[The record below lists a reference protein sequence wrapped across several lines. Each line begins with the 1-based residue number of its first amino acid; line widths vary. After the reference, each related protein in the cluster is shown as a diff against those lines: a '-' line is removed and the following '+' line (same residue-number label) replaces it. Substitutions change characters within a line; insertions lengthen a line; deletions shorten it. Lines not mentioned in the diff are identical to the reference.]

1 MGSGI
6 SQKKAATTST
16 IMSRKKSNK
25 HIDEI
30 RREVVEILSTTSN
43 HVMITRAYEI
53 VTGKTVCHTAEDNSD
68 YKIVLE

>member
-1 MGSGI
+1 
-6 SQKKAATTST
+6 
-16 IMSRKKSNK
+16 MSRKKSSK

-30 RREVVEILSTTSN
+30 RREVVEVLSTTSN

-53 VTGKTVCHTAEDNSD
+53 VTGKTVSHASDLDPD

>member
-1 MGSGI
+1 MPSI
-6 SQKKAATTST
+6 P
-16 IMSRKKSNK
+16 RKKVNK

-53 VTGKTVCHTAEDNSD
+53 VTGKTVSHAVTDDPN
-68 YKIVLE
+68 YKIVIG

>member
-1 MGSGI
+1 
-6 SQKKAATTST
+6 
-16 IMSRKKSNK
+16 MSRKKSNK

>member
-1 MGSGI
+1 MP
-6 SQKKAATTST
+6 ST
-16 IMSRKKSNK
+16 PRKKVNK

-30 RREVVEILSTTSN
+30 RREVVGILSTTSN

-53 VTGKTVCHTAEDNSD
+53 VTGKTVCRAVADNPD